1 MLKKHKSKII
11 AGIIIVVSLIV
22 AFFADSEIS
31 KAPYNQ
37 NINEAEIEK
46 TLSPPEMIST
56 EIITPQEESFT
67 SVQKEQE
74 IQPEE
79 IKEIPKEPESIP
91 VTDKITE
98 IEPVTEKP
106 AKTDSDAKKTEEVIP
121 IIEDTEKTES
131 VIKKTEKID
140 PVIEDVS
147 KHETDKTDELT
158 CTLSV
163 RCDTILEN
171 VSLLKK
177 EKRELLPQNGVIYP
191 KQTVTFSEGESI
203 FDLLVRE
210 MRENKIHLEFVKTP
224 GINSAYIEGIGNF
237 YEFDCGDLSGW
248 MCKVNG
254 QFLKTGPSNYILKD
268 NDNVEWV
275 YTCDLG
281 KDVGES
287 YAK

>member
-1 MLKKHKSKII
+1 MLKKYKTKII

-106 AKTDSDAKKTEEVIP
+106 AKTDSDVKKTEEVIP
-121 IIEDTEKTES
+121 IIEDTEK
-131 VIKKTEKID
+131 ID

-147 KHETDKTDELT
+147 KHETDKTDKTDELT

-177 EKRELLPQNGVIYP
+177 GKRELLPQNGVIYP